1 MTQRGESDEQRVAM
15 ASRLRDAREYLGMS
29 QDEVASVLKLS
40 RPAITNIESGSRKV
54 EAIELDQLAQLYG
67 RPVTYFL
74 SGEEADLTSSERVAF
89 YARTL
94 KGYLKKISPRSFG
107 LPNSYVLA
115 VRAKKLLE
123 GIGNDSARC
132 RFQSCQASR

>member
-1 MTQRGESDEQRVAM
+1 MTQRGEPDEQRVAM

-29 QDEVASVLKLS
+29 QDEVAAALKLS

-67 RPVTYFL
+67 HPVTYFL
-74 SGEEADLTSSERVAF
+74 SGEQADQTSSERVAF

-94 KGYLKKISPRSFG
+94 TGLSEKDLTEVARFAEFLRAGSANKKTSGR
-107 LPNSYVLA
+107 N
-115 VRAKKLLE
+115 RE
-123 GIGNDSARC
+123 
-132 RFQSCQASR
+132 

>member
-1 MTQRGESDEQRVAM
+1 MTQRGEPDEQRVAM

-29 QDEVASVLKLS
+29 QDEVAAALKLS

-67 RPVTYFL
+67 RPITYFL
-74 SGEEADLTSSERVAF
+74 SGEQADLTSPERVAF

-94 KGYLKKISPRSFG
+94 TGLSEKDLTEVARFAEFLRAGSANKKTSGR
-107 LPNSYVLA
+107 N
-115 VRAKKLLE
+115 RE
-123 GIGNDSARC
+123 
-132 RFQSCQASR
+132 

>member
-1 MTQRGESDEQRVAM
+1 MTPPAEPDEQRVELA
-15 ASRLRDAREYLGMS
+15 ARLRDAREYLGMS
-29 QDEVASVLKLS
+29 QDEVAAALKLS

-74 SGEEADLTSSERVAF
+74 AGEQADQTSSERVAF

-94 KGYLKKISPRSFG
+94 KGLSEKDLTEVARFAEFLRAGSASKK
-107 LPNSYVLA
+107 
-115 VRAKKLLE
+115 
-123 GIGNDSARC
+123 
-132 RFQSCQASR
+132 ASGRNRE

>member
-1 MTQRGESDEQRVAM
+1 MTERAEPEEQRVEM
-15 ASRLRDAREYLGMS
+15 AARLRDAREYLGMS
-29 QDEVASVLKLS
+29 QDEVAVALKLP

-74 SGEEADLTSSERVAF
+74 SGEQADQTALEGVAF

-94 KGYLKKISPRSFG
+94 KGLSEKDVTEVVRFAEFLRAGSASKKSSGRK
-107 LPNSYVLA
+107 
-115 VRAKKLLE
+115 RE
-123 GIGNDSARC
+123 
-132 RFQSCQASR
+132 

>member
-1 MTQRGESDEQRVAM
+1 MTQRGEPDEQRVAM

-29 QDEVASVLKLS
+29 QDEVAAALKLS

-74 SGEEADLTSSERVAF
+74 SGEQADLISSERVAF

-94 KGYLKKISPRSFG
+94 TGLSEKDLTEVARFAEFLRAGSANKKTSGR
-107 LPNSYVLA
+107 N
-115 VRAKKLLE
+115 RE
-123 GIGNDSARC
+123 
-132 RFQSCQASR
+132 

>member
-1 MTQRGESDEQRVAM
+1 MTQRGEPDEQRVAM

-29 QDEVASVLKLS
+29 QDEVAAVLKLS
-40 RPAITNIESGSRKV
+40 RPAITNIESGTRKV

-74 SGEEADLTSSERVAF
+74 SGEQADLTSSERVAF

-94 KGYLKKISPRSFG
+94 TGLSEKDLTEVVRFAEFLRAGSASKKTSGR
-107 LPNSYVLA
+107 N
-115 VRAKKLLE
+115 RE
-123 GIGNDSARC
+123 
-132 RFQSCQASR
+132 